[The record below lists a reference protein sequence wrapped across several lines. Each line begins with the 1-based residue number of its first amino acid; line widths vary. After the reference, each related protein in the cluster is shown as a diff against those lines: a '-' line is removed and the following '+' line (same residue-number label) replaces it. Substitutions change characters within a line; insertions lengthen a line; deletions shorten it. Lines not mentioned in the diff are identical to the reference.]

1 MEQEQTPTVMTS
13 VMIAIVWT
21 LCGLGGAAMF
31 ALFLIFMSSGGQST
45 PNDYRA
51 VPLMMTLTV
60 TPLVTGFGWI
70 PVVRARHKGG
80 SSGKAA
86 IMMVLIGAA
95 VMMLNTILLPISM
108 VIQR

>member
-1 MEQEQTPTVMTS
+1 MEDKEKPGVMTS
-13 VMIAIVWT
+13 VVLAIVWT

-31 ALFLIFMSSGGQST
+31 ALFLIFMSSGGQSA

-70 PVVRARHKGG
+70 PVVWARHNGR

-86 IMMVLIGAA
+86 ILMVLIGAA
-95 VMMLNTILLPISM
+95 VMMLNTIMLPISV
-108 VIQR
+108 VIQQ